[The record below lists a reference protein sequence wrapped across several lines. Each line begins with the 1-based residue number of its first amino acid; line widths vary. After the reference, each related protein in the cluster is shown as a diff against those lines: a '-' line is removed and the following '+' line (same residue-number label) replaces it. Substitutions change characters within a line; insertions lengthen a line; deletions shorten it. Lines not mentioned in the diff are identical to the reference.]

1 MKKNNFCSYMKT
13 SLLSLTFLVPCI
25 LFGQNKQIE
34 TNPSNTA
41 QLLAQF
47 IQSKGAGIISFDA
60 SNIKQFWVDNSVV
73 SRKDSFDVLLTGKDT
88 QLLKSV
94 PLKIQL
100 MNVNETQN
108 CKVEVIAETK
118 DFDFSVLNEQSKV
131 LSTSQ
136 NEDDFLTYSIK
147 SAVFPLEKTQKL
159 SFNLRFDSKSTD
171 ILAIKNIILTFSKN
185 KESSFLA
192 SPGKINY
199 SIKDINTSS
208 NVTEANTNSFS
219 ANGIRTAI
227 YSTKK
232 IIISD
237 NTLKSSVT
245 IKNTGDTAA
254 NIYVG
259 YRVFAQDATS
269 LDGRNYPFK
278 SNNKVL
284 GVISASEAG
293 NKIIV
298 DGYTEVWEKG
308 CYLALNA
315 KEDMSDIPNVQ
326 LVDGK
331 ILEIKKLENGQAEI
345 TLDKP
350 LQSKIEE
357 GTIVRVHGKSG
368 SYLYSSSITLKPGE
382 EQVFASTIQKDD
394 SFLQY
399 SPQAFS
405 RGVYYVIPLILS
417 YSTDPTQD
425 NLILISNYSIE
436 Y

>member
-1 MKKNNFCSYMKT
+1 MKT

-227 YSTKK
+227 YSSKK